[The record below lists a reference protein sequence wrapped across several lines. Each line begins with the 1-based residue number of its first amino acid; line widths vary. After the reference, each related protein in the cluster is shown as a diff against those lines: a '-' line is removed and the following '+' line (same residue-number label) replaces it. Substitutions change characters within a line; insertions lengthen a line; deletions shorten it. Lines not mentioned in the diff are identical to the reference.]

1 MTSLDYTFE
10 CAKQNLGL
18 YEKTEDK
25 ITVLSN
31 ASCNDQW
38 MCVVYYYSYVC
49 TYVPMR
55 RAFVE
60 ILLAIKLYS
69 CALLHATH

>member
-18 YEKTEDK
+18 CEKTEDK
-25 ITVLSN
+25 ITVLIN
-31 ASCNDQW
+31 ASCNE
-38 MCVVYYYSYVC
+38 MCAVYYYNYVCSYV
-49 TYVPMR
+49 PLR

-60 ILLAIKLYS
+60 ILLAVKLYS
-69 CALLHATH
+69 YALLHATR